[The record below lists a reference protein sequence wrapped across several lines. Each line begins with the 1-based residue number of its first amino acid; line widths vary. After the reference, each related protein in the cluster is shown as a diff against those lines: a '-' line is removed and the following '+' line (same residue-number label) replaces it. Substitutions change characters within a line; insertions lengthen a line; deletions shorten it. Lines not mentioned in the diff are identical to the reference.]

1 MKKYFKHSSQKVA
14 YATRFV
20 PMEVQRGEVRAID
33 KVSFKK
39 EKDVRE
45 YLETVESQNGILGY
59 VRVDVTETF
68 YLEK

>member
-1 MKKYFKHSSQKVA
+1 M
-14 YATRFV
+14 
-20 PMEVQRGEVRAID
+20 GEVRAID

-45 YLETVESQNGILGY
+45 YLETVESPNGILGY
-59 VRVDVTETF
+59 VRIDATETF

>member
-14 YATRFV
+14 DVTRFV
-20 PMEVQRGEVRAID
+20 PMEVQMGEARAID
-33 KVSFKK
+33 KVYFKK

-45 YLETVESQNGILGY
+45 YLETVESPNGILGY
-59 VRVDVTETF
+59 VRIDATETF